1 MLRGLLTMKGG
12 GANCAGCAPTCSLL
26 ADVGQVVVA
35 GHVVP
40 LAVLMGDGHH
50 AVLPACK
57 EVVWLAVPPV
67 LVHLRGAGQEHP
79 SVL

>member
-1 MLRGLLTMKGG
+1 MPGV
-12 GANCAGCAPTCSLL
+12 PTCSLL

-57 EVVWLAVPPV
+57 EVVWLALPPV
-67 LVHLRGAGQEHP
+67 LVHLQESRAESP
-79 SVL
+79 VRFVICDL